1 VKLPNSS
8 SDFSVYSTN
17 GEQLTGDLAGYNELA
32 HQLDKKRI
40 VFYFEASGKTVLLG
54 TRLIVQII
62 GGREER
68 AIFIKKYTVPEFPM
82 TGDFINHFYDDART
96 HVENLE
102 EIKYRVLGLLKEG
115 DLPIRERSNRIS
127 TLSAII
133 GKILI
138 RVPVKIKIEDLSLSF
153 GTLKKIVES
162 CDQKNI
168 PNYKITIAQYPYDE
182 DVLISPNI
190 TGMDLEILNTGEERI
205 QSVFGKDQILFQAI
219 SEIFEEQRNR
229 LKNADFQDKN
239 KFSRILKSYLIDSD
253 ILDEIIK
260 QNPKE
265 TQDIL
270 DLYQD
275 DSTSLYEISRTIFV
289 YNKTLYGI
297 DKKFVIRIVDHIT
310 KSIETPDSDD
320 IGILKT
326 GYIDG
331 NEDSK
336 NAIRK
341 YLISHGIFEEYFF
354 KDLFYTSIKTCD
366 LHLLELAIIN
376 PSFNEQRLQILN
388 NTIQLHNFEQTE
400 VLDFIECMFESNF
413 EQERKGHS
421 IYLAVVQQYQSEQF
435 NRKKLNQLQDQYK
448 RALIPLPQ
456 STLIDTV
463 FDSTNKKLLILLL
476 GLIIVIIGIILIIF
490 IGLPGLGSEKTT
502 DQILDRTIPPPAN
515 QTENPV
521 LPHPLNQ
528 TKNQTIFSPELPTE
542 AQTTPSS
549 VVRTGT
555 KAIPTPTIQNPPV
568 NPA

>member
-1 VKLPNSS
+1 MKLPNSS

-40 VFYFEASGKTVLLG
+40 VFYFEVSERIILLG
-54 TRLIVQII
+54 TRLMVQII

-68 AIFIKKYTVPEFPM
+68 AIFIKKYAASEFSM
-82 TGDFINHFYDDART
+82 KGDFINRFYDDART
-96 HVENLE
+96 HVENLQ
-102 EIKYRVLGLLKEG
+102 EIKYRVLGLLNEG
-115 DLPIRERSNRIS
+115 DLPVRERSSRIS

-138 RVPVKIKIEDLSLSF
+138 HVPVKIKIEDLSLSF
-153 GTLKKIVES
+153 GMLMKIVES
-162 CDQKNI
+162 CNQKNI

-190 TGMDLEILNTGEERI
+190 MGMDLEILNNGEEKI
-205 QSVFGKDQILFQAI
+205 QPVFEKDQTLFRAI

-229 LKNADFQDKN
+229 IKNTDFQDKN

-275 DSTSLYEISRTIFV
+275 DSTLLYEIARKIFV

-297 DKKFVIRIVDHIT
+297 DKKFIILIVDYII
-310 KSIETPDSDD
+310 KSVNPPDSDD
-320 IGILKT
+320 IEILKT
-326 GYIDG
+326 GYING
-331 NEDSK
+331 NKDLK
-336 NAIRK
+336 NVIRK
-341 YLISHGIFEEYFF
+341 YLISHGVFEEYFL
-354 KDLFYTSIKTCD
+354 KDLLNTSIKTCD
-366 LHLLELAIIN
+366 LQLLESVITN

-421 IYLAVVQQYQSEQF
+421 IYQAVLQQYQKKQF
-435 NRKKLNQLQDQYK
+435 NKKKLNQLQDQYK

-456 STLIDTV
+456 ATLIDTIFV
-463 FDSTNKKLLILLL
+463 DGINKKLLILLL
-476 GLIIVIIGIILIIF
+476 VSLIAIIGIIVYIFF
-490 IGLPGLGSEKTT
+490 IGLPGLSGEKATN
-502 DQILDRTIPPPAN
+502 QIVNQTIPPPTN
-515 QTENPV
+515 QMENQV

-528 TKNQTIFSPELPTE
+528 TVNQTTLPTDT
-542 AQTTPSS
+542 QTIPQSINQ
-549 VVRTGT
+549 TGIT
-555 KAIPTPTIQNPPV
+555 ANPPPTIQNPHGIPI
-568 NPA
+568 